1 MYAVCV
7 RNGGGEA
14 MNKTYIIAEAG
25 VNHNGE
31 LSLATKM
38 IEEAKKAGADAVK
51 FQTFVSE
58 NLVAGFAPKAEYQ
71 QITTGKAESQL
82 QMLKK
87 LELSFEDFLILRDY
101 AKELEI
107 DFLSTPFDMESLD
120 FLITLQMPFWKIPS
134 GEITNKPYLQK
145 IERTKRPILLS
156 TGMCMMQEIEDALE
170 LFRDYSRKD
179 ITLLHCNSQYPTPY
193 EDVNLR
199 AMITLSDH
207 YGVNTG
213 YSDHTQGIE
222 VPIAAVALGATVIEK
237 HFTMD
242 KGMKGPDHQASIEPS
257 ELEAM
262 VKAIRHIERALG
274 DGVKQPTLSELKNIS
289 IARKSI
295 IAKKEVHKGE
305 VFTEENLTVK
315 RPGDGISPMH
325 WDEYVG
331 RASDREYLPD
341 EMIKE

>member
-7 RNGGGEA
+7 GNGGGEA

-87 LELSFEDFLILRDY
+87 LELSFDDFLVLRDY

-145 IERTKRPILLS
+145 IERTKRPIILS

-257 ELEAM
+257 ELAAM

-325 WDEYVG
+325 WDEYIG
-331 RASDREYLPD
+331 RPSDKDYLPD
-341 EMIKE
+341 EMIRE